1 MLKLLRNKK
10 TAKMIWIGLAL
21 IIVPAFVFWGFG
33 SATRSSSKE
42 NVAGK
47 LYGRN
52 IPMEEYRK
60 ALEATKNQ
68 AIIQFGDKFQEVQ
81 KYINFDDQTWE
92 RLIMLSEVRRRGIA
106 ASDKEIEELIVSYPF
121 FQKNGQF
128 DNRTYQEMLQYV
140 FHTQPRAFEEQ
151 TRQNIEMGKLF
162 IEITAGIKLD
172 DNDIREEYR
181 KASEE
186 ISVSFIAAILAD
198 FAKDIIPK
206 EAELESYYQKDS
218 LQFKQPLSFNI
229 EYLIF
234 DSEKK
239 VLEAIKLLNAK
250 GDMQKVA
257 KDTGS
262 TVKTTGL
269 FAQNE
274 PIAGIGWSPEIL
286 NLISKL
292 KSGEHSQPI
301 HLDNNYYILKLIERK
316 ESYIPTFNKIKT
328 KVKDAY
334 IKETCEKL
342 AKEKM
347 AECLKK
353 AQEAYKLNP
362 KSVDFVKI
370 AKTSG
375 LKAGATQN
383 FKFGS
388 YIEGIG
394 ASDALWMA
402 AQSLKADE
410 ISDIVSI
417 PTGFYILKLKNRTAI
432 DEKKFQA
439 DKESF
444 SSKVLQQKKQDFFV
458 KYAEELKKKAQP
470 Q

>member
-1 MLKLLRNKK
+1 
-10 TAKMIWIGLAL
+10 
-21 IIVPAFVFWGFG
+21 
-33 SATRSSSKE
+33 
-42 NVAGK
+42 
-47 LYGRN
+47 
-52 IPMEEYRK
+52 
-60 ALEATKNQ
+60 
-68 AIIQFGDKFQEVQ
+68 
-81 KYINFDDQTWE
+81 
-92 RLIMLSEVRRRGIA
+92 
-106 ASDKEIEELIVSYPF
+106 
-121 FQKNGQF
+121 
-128 DNRTYQEMLQYV
+128 
-140 FHTQPRAFEEQ
+140 
-151 TRQNIEMGKLF
+151 
-162 IEITAGIKLD
+162 
-172 DNDIREEYR
+172 
-181 KASEE
+181 
-186 ISVSFIAAILAD
+186 
-198 FAKDIIPK
+198 
-206 EAELESYYQKDS
+206 
-218 LQFKQPLSFNI
+218 
-229 EYLIF
+229 
-234 DSEKK
+234 
-239 VLEAIKLLNAK
+239 
-250 GDMQKVA
+250 MQKVA

-292 KSGEHSQPI
+292 KPGEHSQPI
-301 HLDNNYYILKLIERK
+301 LLDNNYYILKLIERK
-316 ESYIPTFNKIKT
+316 EAYIPAFDKIKT

-342 AKEKM
+342 AKERM
-347 AECLKK
+347 AECLDK

-402 AQSLKADE
+402 VQNLKADE

-417 PTGFYILKLKNRTAI
+417 PTGLYILKLKNRTAI
-432 DEKKFQA
+432 DEKKFQS

-458 KYAEELKKKAQP
+458 KYSQELKKKAQP